1 MRHGSLLGSMSI
13 GRPPG
18 RAASA
23 ARAPA
28 LVALCV
34 AITSMAIAAPA
45 KKAPAAPAKKAPTAP
60 KRPPGLYATLN
71 TSAGAI
77 VIKLYE
83 KEAPKTVANFVGL
96 ASGTKEF
103 TDPKTG
109 KQAKRPYYNGIIF
122 HRVVK
127 GFMIQGGDP
136 LGTGTGGPGY
146 EFEDELPT
154 TLDYT
159 PGTVAMANAGPNTN
173 GSQFF
178 IMHGDYSNRLP
189 KNYSIFGKVVQG
201 TDVVNKIASAETTM
215 GGDGA
220 MSKPLSPVKIVTVR
234 VERVGA
240 GGKVVK
246 G

>member
-1 MRHGSLLGSMSI
+1 MRHGSLLS
-13 GRPPG
+13 
-18 RAASA
+18 
-23 ARAPA
+23 A
-28 LVALCV
+28 LVALFL
-34 AITSMAIAAPA
+34 ASATLATAAPA
-45 KKAPAAPAKKAPTAP
+45 KKPGASAKKAVAT
-60 KRPPGLYATLN
+60 KRAPGLYATLN
-71 TSAGAI
+71 TTAGPI
-77 VIKLYE
+77 VIKFYE

-96 ASGTKEF
+96 ATGTKEF
-103 TDPKTG
+103 TDPKTD
-109 KQAKRPYYNGIIF
+109 KKTKRPYYNGIIF

-201 TDVVNKIASAETTM
+201 MDVVNKIASAETTM
-215 GGDGA
+215 GNDGA
-220 MSKPLSPVKIVTVR
+220 MSKPLNPVKILTVR
-234 VERVGA
+234 VERVGP
-240 GGKVVK
+240 GGRAVK